1 MRKEPNF
8 FFEKTLSRQVCDI
21 NLKISVP
28 KKTENTKAPYIAIFS
43 TDKFNSV
50 DEARQGTST
59 ESKSIKN
66 K

>member
-1 MRKEPNF
+1 MSKSAKF

-21 NLKISVP
+21 NLKISVQ
-28 KKTENTKAPYIAIFS
+28 KKTENTKAPNIAIFS

-50 DEARQGTST
+50 DEARRGTST